1 MVSNPEDTV
10 PYRLPETCP
19 SCGEVIT
26 RVEGEA
32 AARCTNPQCPAQ
44 LMRNLIHFAS
54 RDAMDIDGLGPAAL
68 EQLSAAL
75 QVHSPADLYD
85 ITAQELETLDASA
98 KRARKT
104 SLRRSKNRKK
114 TIYQSCCLRS
124 AFRTSARRRQSCLR
138 ARSEI
143 WML

>member
-1 MVSNPEDTV
+1 
-10 PYRLPETCP
+10 
-19 SCGEVIT
+19 
-26 RVEGEA
+26 
-32 AARCTNPQCPAQ
+32 
-44 LMRNLIHFAS
+44 MRNLIHFAS

-85 ITAQELETLDASA
+85 ITAQELETLDRFGKKSA
-98 KRARKT
+98 ENLVAAT
-104 SLRRSKNRKK
+104 KNRKK

-124 AFRTSARRRQSCLR
+124 AFRTSARRRRSCLR